1 MSAMNALAK
10 SLKKALAAHIA
21 PKDLDVVNALVIGQ
35 VEGALRNALG
45 LSGEAAPAAP
55 APAKRRKVTGTA
67 TAEVVSEDAPPKP
80 KRKRATK
87 AEMAARRAA
96 EAKAAEGKTKARH
109 KKKAI
114 PEDLLEDDGGDDEG
128 LFD

>member
-1 MSAMNALAK
+1 MNALAK
-10 SLKKALAAHIA
+10 SLKKALSAHIA
-21 PKDLDVVNALVIGQ
+21 PKDLDEVNALVIGQ
-35 VEGALRNALG
+35 VEEALRNALG
-45 LSGEAAPAAP
+45 LSGEVAPAAP

-67 TAEVVSEDAPPKP
+67 TAEVVSEDAPAKP

-87 AEMAARRAA
+87 AEMEARRAA
-96 EAKAAEGKTKARH
+96 EAEAAEGKTKARR